1 MRTHTA
7 ISMKLIAKS
16 SNDYAP
22 QRILCLD
29 KQHFELATVYCD
41 GEVNFTR
48 STISQHELKEILTIS
63 ENFKLFFN
71 NLTKSV

>member
-1 MRTHTA
+1 MR
-7 ISMKLIAKS
+7 LIAKPS
-16 SNDYAP
+16 TDYAP

-29 KQHFELATVYCD
+29 KQHFELATIYCD
-41 GEVNFTR
+41 GEVKFTC
-48 STISQHELKEILTIS
+48 STLSQNQIKEILTIS